1 MAKQCKVL
9 VLTDSALH
17 GPHEGIY
24 VVLQSL
30 IKESL
35 IDSVHVCDRND
46 DDNLHFYRD
55 RLSVG
60 GLHVFEV
67 DEWYAYETRHAHM
80 NNFQPLDT
88 FDAVWMFLDHPV
100 SPEFLRYFKGMF
112 PKAFI
117 MNCPM
122 GVAATSTKAVLKDLK
137 REIDCIAN
145 YIPPIKICTSV
156 QDVEN
161 FRKKYGNAVLKA
173 LRDFGGAGVKRYKTN
188 GDTDIHTAEDVQ
200 AFLDKQGG
208 QCLAMRYLDND
219 DQSDK
224 RTLVFRGQILGSVLR
239 RPARD
244 GWLCNIAS
252 GGSAEI
258 SAPNIEEK
266 TLIDVIDPWL
276 QSRGVYYY
284 GIDTLKDESGRRV
297 LSEINTLN
305 IGGAKIVQEL
315 TGEDISHI
323 IASGFCDLLNE
334 HLDLLISNNVRD
346 QWSDLFSDFG

>member
-1 MAKQCKVL
+1 MARQCKVL
-9 VLTDSALH
+9 VLTDSSLH

-30 IKESL
+30 IKENL
-35 IDSVHVCDRND
+35 IESVSVCDRND

-55 RLSVG
+55 RLDVG
-60 GLHVFEV
+60 GLSVFEV
-67 DEWYAYETRHAHM
+67 DEWYDYETRHAHM
-80 NNFQPLDT
+80 NSFQSLEY

-100 SPEFLRYFKGMF
+100 SPEFLRYIKGMF

-117 MNCPM
+117 MNCPL
-122 GVAATSTKAVLKDLK
+122 GVEETSTKAVLEDLK
-137 REIDCIAN
+137 REISSTTQ
-145 YIPPIKICTSV
+145 YIPAIKVCTSIE
-156 QDVEN
+156 DVEE
-161 FRKKYGNAVLKA
+161 FHKEYGDIVLKA

-188 GDTDIHTAEDVQ
+188 GETDIRTVQDVQ
-200 AFLDKQGG
+200 TFLGKQGG
-208 QCLAMRYLDND
+208 QCLAMRYLENE

-239 RPARD
+239 RPAKD

-266 TLIDVIDPWL
+266 TLVDVIDPWL
-276 QSRGVYYY
+276 QSKGIYYY
-284 GIDTLKDESGRRV
+284 GIDTLKDENGRRV

-305 IGGAKIVQEL
+305 IGGAKIVQDL
-315 TGEDISHI
+315 TGEDISYI
-323 IASGFCDLLNE
+323 IASGFCDLLSE
-334 HLDLLISNNVRD
+334 HQDLQISNDVRD
-346 QWSDLFSDFG
+346 QWSELFSDFG